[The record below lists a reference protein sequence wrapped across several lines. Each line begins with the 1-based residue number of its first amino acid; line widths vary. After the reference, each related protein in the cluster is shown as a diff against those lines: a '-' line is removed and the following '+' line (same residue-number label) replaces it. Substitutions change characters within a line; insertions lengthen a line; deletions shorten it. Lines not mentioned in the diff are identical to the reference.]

1 MYLLVK
7 SITQLIKEKKA
18 AVALL
23 ALAGARLIKYND
35 NTKRQEKIQ
44 NITGTWGVSYHS
56 LAKETYNNNFKFDYY
71 FGKQK
76 WEIKQDNDYI
86 LLSALQTTG

>member
-1 MYLLVK
+1 VHNINIMYLLVK

-44 NITGTWGVSYHS
+44 NITV
-56 LAKETYNNNFKFDYY
+56 
-71 FGKQK
+71 
-76 WEIKQDNDYI
+76 
-86 LLSALQTTG
+86 